1 MKHRHDGALG
11 VLCRF
16 SVHSLSILYTVLR
29 SGVAVETL
37 YRRRSARL

>member
-16 SVHSLSILYTVLR
+16 SCPFPYSVLR
-29 SGVAVETL
+29 SGVAVETFTADG
-37 YRRRSARL
+37 SAGGSR